1 MRSTRRRSERTLTTA
16 SVDAALAALALAF
29 ASSCGDAS
37 TVRFAVD
44 DAGASDPADVGDPS
58 DAGASPSEAGQPYV
72 QRSPFRVKC
81 KEKPCAIGL
90 SADSIAGSA
99 FCALLDD
106 GRVACWGSNIEGVLG
121 RPVHDGGPLDEIG
134 LPEFVEGV
142 SGAVALASTCVLLAD
157 GTVQCWGPG
166 AGPLPFAGVTRLS
179 KGYTN
184 RCAVVGPLEWSCA
197 EGVYAPGL
205 DGGALYPERSF
216 QAPPGSPLREVFVGN
231 VVRTGWLASDATL
244 LLREDGTLLSSGS
257 RNFIGRETSLSPVDP
272 HFDAVALANVTDIDV
287 GDCVCAIAAG
297 EAYCWGS
304 RNTAVY
310 PVDALPRHVGFPE
323 PLLRVSAVGFIP
335 SEGAFRRLCAI
346 GASGAVYCSGPNSAG
361 QAGDGTRATAFVPV
375 RVKGLNEP
383 AVDVVAAR
391 SSTCALVESGKIYC
405 WGSGVAGALGNGY
418 AKDELTPM
426 LVNLP

>member
-1 MRSTRRRSERTLTTA
+1 MIG
-16 SVDAALAALALAF
+16 AAIALAF
-29 ASSCGDAS
+29 ASSCGDSA
-37 TVRFAVD
+37 TVRFAEA
-44 DAGASDPADVGDPS
+44 DAGAIDLAPASTDASAPPS
-58 DAGASPSEAGQPYV
+58 DAGAPRAQP
-72 QRSPFRVKC
+72 SPFRVTC
-81 KEKPCAIGL
+81 TEKPCAVGL
-90 SADSIAGSA
+90 SADSVGGAA

-106 GRVACWGSNIEGVLG
+106 GRVVCWGSNVEGVLG
-121 RPVHDGGPLDEIG
+121 RPVHDGGPLDAIG
-134 LPEFVEGV
+134 LPDFVEGV
-142 SGAVALASTCVLLAD
+142 SGAVALASTCALLAD

-166 AGPLPFAGVTRLS
+166 AETLPFTGVTRLS

-184 RCAVVGPLEWSCA
+184 RCAVVGPLEWSCI
-197 EGVYAPGL
+197 EGTYAPGP
-205 DGGALYPERSF
+205 DGGAPALYPQRSF
-216 QAPPGSPLREVFVGN
+216 QAPAGSPLREVFVGN
-231 VVRTGWLASDATL
+231 VVSTGWLASDATL

-257 RNFIGRETSLSPVDP
+257 RNFIGRETSLFPVDP

-287 GDCVCAIAAG
+287 GDCVCAIAGG

-310 PVDALPRHVGFPE
+310 PEDALPRHVGFPE
-323 PLLRVSAVGFIP
+323 PLVRVSAVGFIP

-375 RVKGLNEP
+375 RVKDLNEP

-391 SSTCALVESGKIYC
+391 TSTCALVESGKIYC

-418 AKDELTPM
+418 ATDELTPM